1 MKTKATF
8 ESVWEALEE
17 DPIRVRNLKLR
28 SELLMQIAEELR
40 HQGLTQTQ
48 AAQLLQVTQ
57 PRICA
62 LLQGKIER
70 FRLDSLID
78 MAHRLGMRVSLEVAA

>member
-1 MKTKATF
+1 
-8 ESVWEALEE
+8 
-17 DPIRVRNLKLR
+17 
-28 SELLMQIAEELR
+28 MQIAEELR
-40 HQGLTQTQ
+40 QHGLTQTQ
-48 AAQLLQVTQ
+48 AAQLLEVTQ

-70 FRLDSLID
+70 FRLDSLVD